1 MTFDDYVRSIQE
13 KYQCTEKDA
22 IEVLGLYKYKQAIK
36 KYEQSME
43 RGEDKCMINVRR

>member
-1 MTFDDYVRSIQE
+1 MTFNTCVRSIQE

-22 IEVLGLYKYKQAIK
+22 LEVLGLYKYKQAIK

-43 RGEDKCMINVRR
+43 RGEDKCIIDVKI